1 MVSQFVSSHNV
12 QLLSNLPYTFPKHIH
27 AIGRLDSKTEGLLLL
42 TNNRSV
48 TRLLFQG
55 NVPHTRT
62 YIVQVQN
69 IVTDATVLQL
79 QNGISFAAIG
89 GQLYTTKPC
98 IVEIIEEPNFAF
110 ATPYTCN
117 KYIRYTWLKITLTEG
132 KYHQVRKMVAAV
144 NHRCVRLIRVS
155 IENITLGNLLPGQV
169 QEMEEHQFFAQLN
182 ITNWQAAMY

>member
-98 IVEIIEEPNFAF
+98 IV
-110 ATPYTCN
+110 
-117 KYIRYTWLKITLTEG
+117 
-132 KYHQVRKMVAAV
+132 
-144 NHRCVRLIRVS
+144 
-155 IENITLGNLLPGQV
+155 
-169 QEMEEHQFFAQLN
+169 
-182 ITNWQAAMY
+182 